1 MPRPRS
7 ESRDKAFE
15 IWIKSNGKKK
25 LVDIASELG
34 VPDKKVRKWKAAD
47 KWDERKKKAPKPK
60 RKRGAPIGNKNSVG
74 HKSSAP
80 KRNAN
85 AVKTGEYET
94 IWLDALDAREQE
106 IYKAIDTNPL
116 TVIDETIRLLT
127 LRERRMLIYLREL
140 QEEELSETRDIYKF
154 QDKPMIADAYDE
166 QTGEA
171 SEIVVTQEQKS
182 LICKIDSKKPLI
194 DRILAIEEALTR
206 VQERKIRAI
215 EIKNRLLAKWEK
227 MAQAVEQS
235 QRS

>member
-1 MPRPRS
+1 M
-7 ESRDKAFE
+7 
-15 IWIKSNGKKK
+15 
-25 LVDIASELG
+25 
-34 VPDKKVRKWKAAD
+34 
-47 KWDERKKKAPKPK
+47 
-60 RKRGAPIGNKNSVG
+60 
-74 HKSSAP
+74 
-80 KRNAN
+80 
-85 AVKTGEYET
+85 
-94 IWLDALDAREQE
+94 
-106 IYKAIDTNPL
+106 